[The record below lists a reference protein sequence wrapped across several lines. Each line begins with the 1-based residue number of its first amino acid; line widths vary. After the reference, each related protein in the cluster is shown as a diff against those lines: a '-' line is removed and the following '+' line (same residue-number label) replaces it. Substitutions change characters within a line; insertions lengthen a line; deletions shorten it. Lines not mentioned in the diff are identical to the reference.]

1 MVASWT
7 ELAGE
12 GEVARQGPVVDQNA
26 RDEIALLKRIRDG
39 APDEF
44 SEIIRRHQS
53 RVFAILSR
61 YERDRQLVEDLAQ
74 DTFVKAWKAL
84 GQFDGRAPFEHWLS
98 RIAVHV
104 AIDHLRARRD
114 REVRFSDLG
123 DEALGWL
130 QDVEPDHG
138 PGPEAARVILR
149 LAMRKLSPEDRL
161 VLTMLEIEEYTVK
174 EICARTGWSSIATR
188 VRAFRARTKL
198 KAALEELGK
207 SVEDFRREEK

>member
-1 MVASWT
+1 V
-7 ELAGE
+7 
-12 GEVARQGPVVDQNA
+12 VRQGVVMDQTA
-26 RDEIALLKRIRDG
+26 RDEIALLQRIRDG
-39 APDEF
+39 EPDEF

-104 AIDHLRARRD
+104 AIDHLRGRRD

-123 DEALGWL
+123 DEALEWL
-130 QDVEPDHG
+130 QDVEPDHS
-138 PGPEAARVILR
+138 PGPEAAREILR
-149 LAMRKLSPEDRL
+149 LAMRGLSPEEQL
-161 VLTMLEIEEYTVK
+161 VLTMLEIEEYSVK
-174 EICARTGWSSIATR
+174 EICARTGWSSITTR
-188 VRAFRARTKL
+188 VRAFRARARL
-198 KAALEELGK
+198 KAALAELEQSAEE
-207 SVEDFRREEK
+207 FRRQAK